1 MSERILKALMQLFAI
16 IARTDGGT
24 LGRKVVET
32 FLRQQ
37 VTSDQLNSYLI
48 FYDEFFLEYHGSDQI
63 EDNEKKRKRTSLS
76 SVKILKICNQINKDL
91 AHKQKIIVLIRLL
104 EFVNSSDELSN
115 QDLEFVQTVS
125 ESFNIP
131 GSEFR
136 RCLAFIIPRSN
147 LEKSTLEGYTLTIS
161 SENFTN
167 RYHIFS
173 PEIDGNLSVL
183 NISDGEYYL
192 VRYSGISDL
201 NLNGQVM
208 LPERVYFLNQGS
220 SIRSTKV
227 KPIYYSDI
235 VARFLNSENKPKVI
249 FKADA
254 LEFKFNET
262 QFGLH
267 SFSFQEE
274 SGKMAGIMGASGA
287 GKSTLLNILN
297 GNLPPTSGKITING
311 IDLYKEK
318 SKTEGLIGYIS
329 QDDLLMEDLTVFQNL
344 YFNAKLCFAD
354 YSKFQ
359 LTRLVLKTLR
369 NLGLY
374 DIRHLKV
381 GNALNKK
388 ISGGQRKRVNIALEL
403 LREPSILFVDEP
415 TSGLSS
421 RDSENIMDLLKELS
435 LKGKLV
441 FVVIH
446 QPSSDIFKMFD
457 RLLILDTGGY
467 PVYNGNPVD
476 GVAYFKEQIGYAN
489 NEVECWN
496 CGNVNPE
503 LIFTILESK
512 VLDEYGSQ
520 TEHRKTKPKEWNE
533 LYIKNIQPNETK
545 QENSNLKLPAINF
558 KVPNKINQL
567 IVFTK
572 RDLLSKLTNTQ
583 YLLINLLETPLLA
596 LILAFLV
603 KYYNQENVGY
613 LYREN
618 ENLPAYL
625 FMCVVVSLFIGLTV
639 SAEEIIRDRKILKR
653 EEFLNLSRISYL
665 SSKIGIMFFLSGIQT
680 ILFLLIGNT
689 ILEIK
694 GMTLDYFLVLFS
706 VSCFA
711 NMLGLNISSAFNS
724 AVTIYILIPFL
735 IIPQLLLS
743 GVIVSFDKLNPSFAS
758 QSEVPIAGEIMASKW
773 AYEALAVN
781 QFKENEFGK
790 LFYNTDKEISISN
803 FRKNFWIPEI
813 RKKIDFCENY
823 YKIPDSSST
832 IKKELGL
839 LKRELEKEINYGSGF
854 NLNCIDNL
862 NYTTFSNIEGEEI
875 KKHLESLEKYY
886 LKINNKNIKE
896 KDNITTKYISE
907 YGEEAFNTLKDKYLN
922 DNLTDLVKNKNNFDL
937 YQILERDGEFLQR
950 TDPIY
955 LDPIQSNFLRAH
967 FFSPR
972 KKLLGFYLDTF
983 WANILVIW
991 TMSTLLFFSLY
1002 FNLMKKAIDSLENLS
1017 EKIPFLKKDE

>member
-16 IARTDGGT
+16 IARAEGGN
-24 LGRKVVET
+24 LGRNVVET

-37 VTSDQLNSYLI
+37 LTSEQLHSYLK
-48 FYDEFFLEYHGSDQI
+48 FYDEFFAEYHGSDQNA
-63 EDNEKKRKRTSLS
+63 DSEKKRKRTSLS
-76 SVKILKICNQINKDL
+76 SVKILKICNQINLDL

-104 EFVNSSDELSN
+104 EFINTSEEVTS
-115 QDLEFVQTVS
+115 QDLEFVETVADS
-125 ESFNIP
+125 LNIDKN
-131 GSEFR
+131 EFK
-136 RCLAFIIPRSN
+136 RCLSFIIPRSAED
-147 LEKSTLEGYTLTIS
+147 LSLLHSHAIDIS
-161 SENFTN
+161 PEHKHE
-167 RYHIFS
+167 RYHIYS
-173 PEIDGNLSVL
+173 PELDGKIGVL
-183 NISDGEYYL
+183 NVSDGEYYL
-192 VRYSGISDL
+192 VRYAGNSDL

-208 LPERVYFLNQGS
+208 LSERVYFLNQGA

-235 VARFLNSENKPKVI
+235 VARFLNSEDKPKVV
-249 FKADA
+249 FRAES
-254 LEFKFNET
+254 LEYKFTEN
-262 QFGLH
+262 QYGLH
-267 SFSFQEE
+267 TFTFQEE
-274 SGKMAGIMGASGA
+274 SGKMVGIMGASGA

-297 GNLPPTSGKITING
+297 GNLAPTSGSITING
-311 IDLYKEK
+311 FDLYKEK
-318 SKTEGLIGYIS
+318 SKTDGLIGYIS

-344 YFNAKLCFAD
+344 YFNAKLCFAH

-374 DIRHLKV
+374 EIRHLKV

-457 RLLILDTGGY
+457 RLLILDTGGF
-467 PVYNGNPVD
+467 PVYSGNPVD

-512 VLDEYGSQ
+512 VLDEYGAQ
-520 TEHRKTKPKEWNE
+520 TEHRRTKPKEWNQ
-533 LYIKNIQPNETK
+533 LYHRNIPIPEK
-545 QENSNLKLPAINF
+545 QKGDKHLVLPEITF
-558 KVPNKINQL
+558 RIPDKFNQF
-567 IVFTK
+567 IVFVR
-572 RDLLSKLTNTQ
+572 RDVLSKLTNTQ

-603 KYYNQENVGY
+603 RYYNQESVGY
-613 LYREN
+613 IYREN

-653 EEFLNLSRISYL
+653 EEFLNLSRFSYL
-665 SSKIGIMFFLSGIQT
+665 SSKVGIMFFLSAIQT

-689 ILEIK
+689 ILGVK
-694 GMTLDYFLVLFS
+694 GMTMDYFLVLFS

-711 NMLGLNISSAFNS
+711 NMLGLNISASFNS

-758 QSEVPIAGEIMASKW
+758 QSEVPLAGEVMASKW

-781 QFKENEFGK
+781 QFKSNQYGAMYYES
-790 LFYNTDKEISISN
+790 DKQISIAN
-803 FRKNFWIPEI
+803 FRKNFWVPEV
-813 RKKIDFCENY
+813 RKKVDFCENHFQS
-823 YKIPDSSST
+823 KDSSESVQKTVALLAHELRGEVEFGAGFTLKCLPQLEANQFST
-832 IKKELGL
+832 QISSEI
-839 LKRELEKEINYGSGF
+839 RSYLEG
-854 NLNCIDNL
+854 
-862 NYTTFSNIEGEEI
+862 
-875 KKHLESLEKYY
+875 LEKYY
-886 LKINNKNIKE
+886 LKQSNKFINE
-896 KDNITTKYISE
+896 KDKITSDYIREHGDSA
-907 YGEEAFNTLKDKYLN
+907 YNALKDKYNN
-922 DNLTDLVKNKNNFDL
+922 DNLTDLVRNKNNFDL
-937 YQILERDGEFLQR
+937 YQILERDGQFLQR

-955 LDPIQSNFLRAH
+955 LDPNHSNFMRAH
-967 FFSPR
+967 FFAPR
-972 KKLLGFYLDTF
+972 KKLLGVYLDTF

-991 TMSTLLFFSLY
+991 LMSISLMVTLY
-1002 FNLMKKAIDSLENLS
+1002 FDLMKKGLDKLESLSGKL
-1017 EKIPFLKKDE
+1017 PFLKKE